1 MIKVGVIG
9 ATGYA
14 GEELVRILARHPQ
27 VELVALT
34 SQSYAGKPMAEVYPS
49 LTGYVNLNCEDQD
62 VSGVVGRSEVVMV
75 ALPHGHSAPV
85 AREVAAR
92 GKKMVDLGADFRFDL
107 ADTYQ
112 KWYSHEHEAADLL
125 AQAVYGLPELHR
137 RRIREAWLV
146 ANPGCYPT
154 GAILALAPALAEG
167 IIDPA
172 SIIIDAKSGVSGAG
186 RGLALGSLYAEVN
199 ESVHPYSV
207 GRHRHTPEIEQE
219 LTRLAGRDVVVSF
232 TPHLMPMTRGILST
246 VYATLTVPLSPE
258 QVREAYRRFYRDED
272 FVRLLPEGQWPHT
285 KWVYGSNHCHLNL
298 TVDGRT
304 GRLVVVSA
312 IDNLVKGAA
321 GQAVQNMN
329 LLFGL
334 PENLGLDYPGLCP

>member
-34 SQSYAGKPMAEVYPS
+34 SQSYAGKSMAEVYPS

-62 VSGVVGRSEVVMV
+62 VPGVVGRSEVVMV

-137 RRIREAWLV
+137 RRIRETWLV

-167 IIDPA
+167 LIDPA

-199 ESVHPYSV
+199 ESVHPYNV